1 VQSDLAGKAACVVR
15 FEIPTLVSLL
25 RRRVDW

>member
-15 FEIPTLVSLL
+15 FAIPALVSLL